1 VNDDRAGSFDANPP
15 IVTGLEPEVRMRM
28 LARLR
33 QLYGYEHA
41 DSILEQIQLL
51 AVEHVK
57 RRPKSRRSSL
67 WDQRD
72 AILITYGDSIQS
84 PGEPPLQTLDALLR
98 NRLQGLFSTVHVLP
112 FFPYCSD
119 DGFAVIDYRM
129 VNPELGGWPDV
140 IRLAERFD
148 LMMDLVLNHVSRES
162 LWFADYRG
170 NLYPGR
176 DYFLEIDPSENLSM
190 VVRPRTSPLLSEVY
204 TRRGRRFVWSTFGPT
219 QIDLNYRNPHVLL
232 EFIDILLFYLRQGAR
247 IVRLDAVAY
256 LWKSIG
262 TPCIH
267 LPETHQVIK
276 LLRDL
281 LSDIEP
287 CCMLLTE
294 TNVPHQENISYFGDG
309 DEAHAIYQFSLPPLL
324 LHGVHFQTTRHLRH
338 WAEALQAPPTGC
350 TFVNFTASHDGV
362 GLRPLEGLIAAEE
375 LEALLEAMHQRGGY
389 VSRKRNMDGSDSP
402 YELNISYFDALGDP
416 SLGTDALHIARFMLS
431 QAVPLCLQ
439 GIPAVYVNSLSA
451 TRNDLPGVER
461 TGRTRSIN
469 RRRWDRGELEY
480 LLDDRNTEAGQVF
493 ALYKRW
499 LLIRREQAAFHPDA
513 EQRVLD
519 LADGLLGIERQ
530 AADRSQTIWAVHNF
544 TAAPVDVPLAVT
556 GAEGQ
561 TRRWDLLSGA
571 ELPQGSDTLTLPPYG
586 VAWVSG
592 VGSGESVASAS
603 R

>member
-1 VNDDRAGSFDANPP
+1 MNDDQAGRFDANRHT
-15 IVTGLEPEVRMRM
+15 VTGLEPEVRMRM
-28 LARLR
+28 LGRLR

-84 PGEPPLQTLDALLR
+84 PGEPPLRTLETLVR
-98 NRLQGLFSTVHVLP
+98 NRLQGLFSTVHLLP

-129 VNPELGGWPDV
+129 VNPELGDWPDV
-140 IRLAERFD
+140 VRLAEHFD

-176 DYFLEIDPSENLSM
+176 DYFLEVDPSENLSM
-190 VVRPRTSPLLSEVY
+190 VVRPRTTPLLSEVY

-256 LWKSIG
+256 LWKRIG

-324 LHGVHFQTTRHLRH
+324 LHGIHFQTTRHLRH
-338 WAEALQAPPTGC
+338 WAESLQAPPAGC

-416 SLGTDALHIARFMLS
+416 TLGTDALHIARFMLS

-469 RRRWDRGELEY
+469 RRKWDRAELEY
-480 LLDDRNTEAGQVF
+480 LLDDRDTEAGQVF
-493 ALYKRW
+493 ALYQRW
-499 LLIRREQAAFHPDA
+499 LSIRREQPAFHPDA
-513 EQRVLD
+513 DQRVLN
-519 LADGLLGIERQ
+519 LVEGLLGIERL
-530 AADRSQTIWAVHNF
+530 APDRSQTIWAVHNF
-544 TAAPVDVPLAVT
+544 GAAPLEVPLEPM
-556 GAEGQ
+556 GPGRRS
-561 TRRWDLLSGA
+561 RRWDLLHGV
-571 ELPQGSDTLTLPPYG
+571 ELPPDRVTLTLAPYG
-586 VAWVSG
+586 VAWVSD
-592 VGSGESVASAS
+592 VGPDTSVLSAS